1 MPITKRRHLPT
12 RHIENSMSSTKSL
25 SGNTLLLEYANGAA
39 TRTTKHVQ
47 RLLAPQV
54 LVPVHTGRHSTFGDK
69 LPSLRIPSTL
79 RALGHSAAQIRID
92 MGDSRYSCDPHSFD
106 IPQDA
111 SDEEVL
117 DFLIHDSIDLT
128 AEIASQVTEIEVI
141 DKAVE
146 AAGAGIEAD
155 WSNPDVDPVVVIDAE
170 IKSLIPVS
178 LAQEFAVIF
187 GINAWEKFKYN
198 PHVKARG
205 TNALSWETAK
215 NLFHTGARF
224 ETSYG
229 VRITGEGA
237 EVERP
242 VFTFPEDAAMVVAS
256 SENPNRRDPSF
267 MKTFTVD
274 PKRLGSKL
282 IPSGDGRFM
291 ILKMDWSTDIQVTN
305 AHGVRRLNV
314 R

>member
-1 MPITKRRHLPT
+1 
-12 RHIENSMSSTKSL
+12 MSSTKPL

-39 TRTTKHVQ
+39 TRTTRRVQ

-79 RALGHSAAQIRID
+79 RALGHAAARIMID

-117 DFLIHDSIDLT
+117 DFLMHDSIDLT
-128 AEIASQVTEIEVI
+128 AEIASQVTEMEVI
-141 DKAVE
+141 DKAVK
-146 AAGAGIEAD
+146 AAGAGIDAN
-155 WSNPDVDPVVVIDAE
+155 WSNPDVDPVVIIDAE
-170 IKSLIPVS
+170 IKALIPES
-178 LAQEFAVIF
+178 LAQEFAVVF
-187 GINAWEKFKYN
+187 GINAWEKFKCN

-229 VRITGEGA
+229 VRITGEDA
-237 EVERP
+237 EVERT
-242 VFTFPEDAAMVVAS
+242 VFTFPEDAVMVVAS

-274 PKRLGSKL
+274 PKRLGSKT
-282 IPSGDGRFM
+282 IPSSDGRFV